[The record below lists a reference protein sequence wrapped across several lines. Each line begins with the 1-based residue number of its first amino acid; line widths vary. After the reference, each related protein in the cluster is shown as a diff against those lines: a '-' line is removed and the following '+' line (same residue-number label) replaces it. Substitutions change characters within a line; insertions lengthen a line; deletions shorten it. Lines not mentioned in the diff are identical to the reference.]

1 MIDGELQEEVFVAQ
15 PQGFVHPRYPHYPSR
30 ANMSLFIYH
39 TTSEVFILLVYVD
52 DILVIG
58 SSSPSRLN
66 LAPQSVEVY
75 YRPHQPHSHG
85 ELQTYTHTR
94 AMELKSWIFCRYGSP
109 TAINHPKTSPNIDK
123 STFKCT
129 QCNKTDPTSMDIP
142 QFQSNDSCNDNNRD
156 QWKKDSKKT
165 STANVA
171 EIKTETNVAEKT
183 SALVAATDHGDHM
196 NFDSRQVSPLR
207 PSSQKI
213 VSTTNGNTTPV
224 IGEGSLTLTDTLNL
238 DSVLVVPSL
247 DYNLLSVSHITAA
260 LSCIVIFWPEFCV
273 IKDIQTRQTIGCGF
287 KRGKLYYLDLQSKDS
302 NKLQQALMADGSE
315 EEKKKSEIWLWHRR
329 LGHASFA
336 KTPISYWGEA
346 ITSAA
351 YLINW
356 VLSSSINFQTPLQ
369 ALTNVVVA
377 PTVPNLPPRV
387 FGCVAFVHLYKHQRT
402 KLTSHALQCVFVG
415 YALHKKGYRC
425 YHPPTRQ
432 MYITMDVVFHED
444 SMYFSFESELQGE
457 YRKEIQTLDYDYHIS
472 EEDESGQSELVNQE
486 VGELDMSGQQFGS
499 EDVFTEIPNQSSS
512 LEGVLN
518 LEPDPFMKRLLHRH
532 NRGIPKPTYE
542 PELSTNVKYPMNN
555 YVSNHRLS
563 ESNKS
568 FVNQLSTVA
577 IPNSVQQALAD
588 PRWKAAMNEEMK
600 SLQKNE
606 SWELVECPPGK
617 KPVGCRWIYTVKY
630 KVDGSIE
637 RFKARLV
644 AKGNTQT
651 YGIDYTETFAPV
663 AKINTVRVLL
673 SLAANLDWPLQQ
685 FNVKNVFLHGELSE
699 EVYMDLPP
707 GCMVPKKQC
716 QKVCKLKKSLY
727 GLKQSREHGLEVTG
741 NDPEERKA
749 LQNYLSREF
758 EMKDLGPLKYFLGIE
773 VSRSSE
779 GIFLSQR
786 KYALD
791 LLQETGMSGCQPV
804 NTPIEKN
811 APGKGILFAKNVDHQ
826 SIEVYTNADWA
837 GAVDDR
843 RSTSG
848 YFTFVGGNLV
858 TWKSKKQNVVAR
870 SSAEAEFRGMALGL
884 CEALWLRLLLQDL
897 GYLSRQPIRLFCDNK
912 TACDIAHNPV
922 QHDRTKH
929 VEVDRFF
936 IKEKL
941 DDKIVELPK
950 IRSEDQLAN
959 ILTKAVSSQV
969 FSKFLDKDIV
979 MLIRHLV
986 PMIIEAPAVTMSLS
1000 TQILSPSPPPNKAWS
1015 PRAVSNLNIEAH
1027 LVANPIFHSRSK
1039 HIELDLYFIRDKVLH
1054 QELHICYV
1062 PSSDQLVDLL
1072 TKHLPISQFCSLCS
1086 KLTVTNPP
1094 LSLRWGDNQTS

>member
-1 MIDGELQEEVFVAQ
+1 
-15 PQGFVHPRYPHYPSR
+15 
-30 ANMSLFIYH
+30 
-39 TTSEVFILLVYVD
+39 
-52 DILVIG
+52 
-58 SSSPSRLN
+58 
-66 LAPQSVEVY
+66 
-75 YRPHQPHSHG
+75 
-85 ELQTYTHTR
+85 
-94 AMELKSWIFCRYGSP
+94 MELKSWIFCRYGSP

-129 QCNKTDPTSMDIP
+129 HCNKTDPTSLDIP
-142 QFQSNDSCNDNNRD
+142 QFQSNDSWYDRKTMRNRGFEPWTFRSCLGYQHFVINDNNRD
-156 QWKKDSKKT
+156 QRKKDSKKT
-165 STANVA
+165 STATVA
-171 EIKTETNVAEKT
+171 EIKTEANVAEKA
-183 SALVAATDHGDHM
+183 SALVAATDHGGKFLNTFTPVINSAWIIDSGATDHM
-196 NFDSRQVSPLR
+196 TFDSRQVSPLR

-213 VSTTNGNTTPV
+213 VSTANGNTTPV

-247 DYNLLSVSHITAA
+247 DYNLLSVSQITK
-260 LSCIVIFWPEFCV
+260 P
-273 IKDIQTRQTIGCGF
+273 
-287 KRGKLYYLDLQSKDS
+287 YLSKDS

-315 EEKKKSEIWLWHRR
+315 GRRKSL
-329 LGHASFA
+329 
-336 KTPISYWGEA
+336 K
-346 ITSAA
+346 
-351 YLINW
+351 
-356 VLSSSINFQTPLQ
+356 
-369 ALTNVVVA
+369 
-377 PTVPNLPPRV
+377 
-387 FGCVAFVHLYKHQRT
+387 FGWE
-402 KLTSHALQCVFVG
+402 
-415 YALHKKGYRC
+415 
-425 YHPPTRQ
+425 YH
-432 MYITMDVVFHED
+432 
-444 SMYFSFESELQGE
+444 
-457 YRKEIQTLDYDYHIS
+457 KEIQTLDYDYHIS

-512 LEGVLN
+512 VEGVLN
-518 LEPDPFMKRLLHRH
+518 LEPDPFMKRLPHRH

-542 PELSTNVKYPMNN
+542 PELSTKVKYPMSN

-577 IPNSVQQALAD
+577 IPNSVQEALAD
-588 PRWKAAMNEEMK
+588 PRKEAI
-600 SLQKNE
+600 
-606 SWELVECPPGK
+606 
-617 KPVGCRWIYTVKY
+617 GCRWIYTVKY
-630 KVDGSIE
+630 KADGSIE

-644 AKGNTQT
+644 AKGYTQT

-685 FNVKNVFLHGELSE
+685 FDVKNAFLHGELSE

-707 GCMVPKKQC
+707 GCMVSEKQC

-727 GLKQSREHGLEVTG
+727 GLKQSPRAWFGRFTKSMRAFGYRQSNSDHTLFLKKQHGKITTLIVYVDDMVVTG

-804 NTPIEKN
+804 NTPIEEGLKLCVEPN
-811 APGKGILFAKNVDHQ
+811 QVSTDKGRYQRLVGRLMYLAHTRPDLAYALSVGILFAKNVDHQ
-826 SIEVYTNADWA
+826 SIEVYTDADWA

-870 SSAEAEFRGMALGL
+870 SSAEAEFRGMTLGL

-912 TACDIAHNPV
+912 AACDIAHNPV

-950 IRSEDQLAN
+950 IRSEDQLAD

-969 FSKFLDKDIV
+969 FSKFLDKLGMCDIY
-979 MLIRHLV
+979 
-986 PMIIEAPAVTMSLS
+986 APT
-1000 TQILSPSPPPNKAWS
+1000 
-1015 PRAVSNLNIEAH
+1015 
-1027 LVANPIFHSRSK
+1027 
-1039 HIELDLYFIRDKVLH
+1039 
-1054 QELHICYV
+1054 
-1062 PSSDQLVDLL
+1062 
-1072 TKHLPISQFCSLCS
+1072 
-1086 KLTVTNPP
+1086 
-1094 LSLRWGDNQTS
+1094 